1 METMYKAIPFSP
13 VASLT
18 DDIGDGDTIIP
29 VSDVDAFPDAP
40 NLAVIGGV
48 DTQSETILYTA
59 KSGSALSGCTRGV
72 EGTAKAWSTG
82 EIISRNFTAK
92 DHDVFIAN
100 IQELFTK
107 VIKSAEINGSGHLI
121 LTLQD
126 DSTFDAGYAKGDKGD
141 KGNTGATGETGP
153 AGADGKDGAAATIQ
167 VGTVTTGEPGTQAQ
181 VTNAGTTS
189 AAKFNF
195 VIPRGEDGTDG
206 ADGADGAQGPAGA
219 DGGYYLPTVDASG
232 NLTWQASNPEMPSVE
247 ARNIKGEPGKDGED
261 ATPSQS
267 GTYTLTT
274 GGWALSGSRYIQ
286 TISVP
291 IVLSDTPVILVDC
304 ALTGLDIDADNQVL
318 DAWNNG
324 PATCNAVASP
334 GQISFYSMTQP
345 TINIPV
351 NIGVM

>member
-82 EIISRNFTAK
+82 EVISRNFTAK

-126 DSTFDAGYAKGDKGD
+126 NSTFDAGYAKGDKGD
-141 KGNTGATGETGP
+141 KGNTGATGATGKTGP

-167 VGTVTTGEPGTQAQ
+167 IGTVTTGEPGTQAQ
-181 VTNAGTTS
+181 VTNVGTTN
-189 AAKFNF
+189 AAEFNF
-195 VIPRGEDGTDG
+195 VIPRGENGTNG
-206 ADGADGAQGPAGA
+206 TNGAQGPAGA
-219 DGGYYLPTVDASG
+219 DGGYYLPTVDTSG

-274 GGWALSGSRYIQ
+274 GGWALSGSRYSQ
-286 TISVP
+286 SVSIP
-291 IVLSDTPVILVDC
+291 FVSSDSPVIIVD
-304 ALTGLDIDADNQVL
+304 ASLTGSDVDADAQVL
-318 DAWNNG
+318 EAWLNG
-324 PATCNAVASP
+324 PGGCNVVQGSGKLTFYAVKA
-334 GQISFYSMTQP
+334 P
-345 TINIPV
+345 TINIPIV
-351 NIGVM
+351 VGVS

>member
-82 EIISRNFTAK
+82 EVISRNFTAK

-126 DSTFDAGYAKGDKGD
+126 NSTFDAGYAKGDKGD
-141 KGNTGATGETGP
+141 KGDTGATGGTGAPGP
-153 AGADGKDGAAATIQ
+153 AGKNGADGKAATIEI
-167 VGTVTTGEPGTQAQ
+167 GTVTTGEPGTQAQ
-181 VTNAGTTS
+181 VTNAGTSS
-189 AAKFNF
+189 AARFNF
-195 VIPRGEDGTDG
+195 VIPKGATGATGRKGDTGEQGPPGANGSDGVDATINGVNTLTLQATGGLSGKQSGSTFTISG
-206 ADGADGAQGPAGA
+206 ADLLPKSGGTMQGDITMGNHKI
-219 DGGYYLPTVDASG
+219 GG
-232 NLTWQASNPEMPSVE
+232 
-247 ARNIKGEPGKDGED
+247 
-261 ATPSQS
+261 
-267 GTYTLTT
+267 
-274 GGWALSGSRYIQ
+274 ALSGNDYTTYRARGIALVTAAPGSL
-286 TISVP
+286 SNGCVA
-291 IVLSDTPVILVDC
+291 IV
-304 ALTGLDIDADNQVL
+304 
-318 DAWNNG
+318 
-324 PATCNAVASP
+324 
-334 GQISFYSMTQP
+334 YS
-345 TINIPV
+345 
-351 NIGVM
+351 